1 MNTEENQKMWMNKV
15 RENLLLRGRSEN
27 TIINY
32 RCRLSKFFK
41 YFTITVVTTLF
52 PTGNIFYKYYTS
64 DISPSDTS
72 TILYGLILSLLLR
85 HHLS

>member
-41 YFTITVVTTLF
+41 YLI
-52 PTGNIFYKYYTS
+52 IFLPK
-64 DISPSDTS
+64 
-72 TILYGLILSLLLR
+72 ILYTLYINNR
-85 HHLS
+85 KK

>member
-27 TIINY
+27 IIINY

-41 YFTITVVTTLF
+41 YL
-52 PTGNIFYKYYTS
+52 KKQ
-64 DISPSDTS
+64 ISKN
-72 TILYGLILSLLLR
+72 
-85 HHLS
+85 